1 MKFIFTSLFVLVQ
14 MAAFAQVQ
22 EIAKSPSFQEPEDG
36 FARIIQMK
44 NGYTAL
50 AVIDLKKGIDIKIY
64 DEKHKQ
70 KISKNLR
77 PKLGKVKGGKVEAM
91 FETKGNIVLLI
102 NEIESKTPVLHR
114 LVIDGLK
121 GTLLKEETI
130 GELKKLNMGSGYAMA
145 FGGVAPPDFYAEKDP
160 NSDQYAVAMFNSFE
174 SDRSKRVE
182 LVMYD
187 GDHKEIA
194 RAYYK
199 SPEEKY
205 KYINYMDM
213 TFVGNTVYCLGYARN
228 TRASGGKENTVIMAE
243 LKAGD
248 SDVKLTEL
256 KFTRD
261 QDLKKGMLRYNPVTN
276 KIMLL
281 AFAPYKNSD
290 GRGELWL
297 FHMEP
302 NKLNTREHDEIYPVA
317 IQNKATAVFGK
328 REKFTGT
335 PVNMFIYKDGSYTVA
350 MEEIRVI
357 TRTTSSTPMGPRAG
371 FGGVSA
377 GMSRSSSRSYT
388 IVEHLGLMH
397 YGADRKLVNSWYLPK
412 DHYMWSDHPP
422 TFYHRQR
429 EGRAVELNDGDQYKT
444 FVLLRS
450 QGKEYVLYNDVEENI
465 ERIKA
470 GKDPQ
475 QIKGLKACDAYIF
488 PLEKEMIPERT
499 FLFGEGSGRK
509 DHRLALLPIS
519 DFSEDQHIFVTLR
532 LDIHQAKQVHLV
544 WMKL

>member
-1 MKFIFTSLFVLVQ
+1 MRSFITSLLLLVQ
-14 MAAFAQVQ
+14 MAALAQFK
-22 EIAKSPSFQEPEDG
+22 EIAAGKSFQEPEDG

-44 NGYTAL
+44 NGYTVL

-70 KISKNLR
+70 KIAKNIR
-77 PKLGKVKGGKVEAM
+77 PKFGRVKAGQVEAM
-91 FETKGNIVLLI
+91 FEAKGNVVILV
-102 NEIESKTPVLHR
+102 NEVQEKVPVLHR

-121 GTLLKEETI
+121 GNIINEETI
-130 GELKKLNMGSGYAMA
+130 GQLKKLNMGQGYAMA
-145 FGGVAPPDFYAEKDP
+145 FGGVAPPDFYAQKDP

-187 GDHKEIA
+187 GDNKEIA
-194 RAYYK
+194 RAFYK

-213 TFVGNTVYCLGYARN
+213 AFVGSTVYCLGYARN

-248 SDVKLTEL
+248 TDVKLTEL
-256 KFTRD
+256 KFTHD
-261 QDLKKGMLRYNPVTN
+261 QDLKKGMLRYNAANN

-281 AFAPYKNSD
+281 AFAPYKNSN
-290 GRGELWL
+290 GQGELWL
-297 FHMEP
+297 FHMDP
-302 NKLNTREHDEIYPVA
+302 LKLDTKKHDEISPMA
-317 IQNKATAVFGK
+317 IQKKASEVFGR

-335 PVNMFIYKDGSYTVA
+335 PVNMFVYKDGSYTVA
-350 MEEIRVI
+350 LEEIRQV
-357 TRTTSSTPMGPRAG
+357 THSSTPSS
-371 FGGVSA
+371 FGGTGNTGASTTY
-377 GMSRSSSRSYT
+377 SRTYT

-397 YGADRKLVNSWYLPK
+397 YDAGSKLVNSWYLPK
-412 DHYMWSDHPP
+412 DHYMWSAHPP

-429 EGRAVELNDGDQYKT
+429 EGRAVLLNDGDQYKT
-444 FVLLRS
+444 FTLVRS
-450 QGKEYVLYNDVEENI
+450 KGKEYVLYNDVEENDKRI
-465 ERIKA
+465 EK

-475 QIKGLKACDAYIF
+475 QVKGLKACDAFYF
-488 PLEKEMIPERT
+488 PLEKEMIPART
-499 FLFGEGSGRK
+499 FLFGEGEGRK

-519 DFSEDQHIFVTLR
+519 DFNEDQNIFVTLR

-544 WMKL
+544 WMEL

>member
-1 MKFIFTSLFVLVQ
+1 MKSILTSLLMLVQ
-14 MAAFAQVQ
+14 LAAFSQFK
-22 EIAKSPSFQEPEDG
+22 EIATSKSFQEPEDG

-44 NGYTAL
+44 NGYTVL

-70 KISKNLR
+70 KIAKNIR
-77 PKLGKVKGGKVEAM
+77 PKFGRLKAGNVEAM
-91 FETKGNIVLLI
+91 FETKGNVVFLVR
-102 NEIESKTPVLHR
+102 EMQDKTPVLHR
-114 LVIDGLK
+114 LVVDGEK
-121 GTLLKEETI
+121 GNIINEETI
-130 GELKKLNMGSGYAMA
+130 GELKKMNMGHGYAMA
-145 FGGVAPPDFYAEKDP
+145 FGGVAMPDFYSEKDP
-160 NSDQYAVAMFNSFE
+160 NSDQYAVALFNSFE
-174 SDRSKRVE
+174 SDRSKRLE

-187 GDHKEIA
+187 GDHKELA
-194 RAYYK
+194 RAFYK

-248 SDVKLTEL
+248 ADVKLTEL
-256 KFTRD
+256 KFTHD
-261 QDLKKGMLRYNPVTN
+261 QDLKKGMLRYNATTS

-297 FHMEP
+297 FHMDP
-302 NKLNTREHDEIYPVA
+302 TKLTAKVHDEIYPIA
-317 IQNKATAVFGK
+317 IQNKATALFGR

-335 PVNMFIYKDGSYTVA
+335 PVNMFVYKDGSYTIA
-350 MEEIRVI
+350 LEEIRQV
-357 TRTTSSTPMGPRAG
+357 THTSTSMPGAG
-371 FGGVSA
+371 GTGVSF
-377 GMSRSSSRSYT
+377 GVSRSSSRTYT

-397 YGADRKLVNSWYLPK
+397 YTADRKLANSWYLPK
-412 DHYMWSDHPP
+412 DHHMWSAHPP

-429 EGRAVELNDGDQYKT
+429 EGRAVVLNDGDQYKT
-444 FVLLRS
+444 FTLLRS
-450 QGKEYVLYNDVEENI
+450 KGKEFVLYNDVEENDKRI
-465 ERIKA
+465 EK

-475 QIKGLKACDAYIF
+475 QVKGLKACDAFYF
-488 PLEKEMIPERT
+488 PLEKEMIPART
-499 FLFGEGSGRK
+499 FLFGESTGRK
-509 DHRLALLPIS
+509 DHRLALTPIS
-519 DFSEDQHIFVTLR
+519 DFNEDQNVFVTLR

-544 WMKL
+544 WMEP